1 MTATGKEDLDMVT
14 QEASDFLPVPTPPSV
29 GSRRGLSRYTATL
42 ASRGGVVTGGILAA
56 LVLFLAV
63 VAFFPG
69 LIAPGDPTASTGTPL
84 SGPSANHWF
93 GTDDLGRDVLTR
105 TVWGAHPILL
115 ASVVGILISTVIG
128 VSVGL
133 LGGMTR
139 GLVGGLVMR
148 AIDVMLA
155 LPALLIAL
163 MVVAIVGT
171 GVTSI
176 VIAVG
181 VAHIPGFARVVYGSV
196 QKLRTADYVAAARLF
211 GASRARTVVR
221 HLLPNLATEIAV
233 LASSAVGWAALQAA
247 TLSFLGFGV
256 SLPAPDWG
264 VDLASGGQ
272 YLDTAWWMSAFPGL
286 AITATILLSNYLGDY
301 VGSIL
306 DPRRTARVRRP
317 GLLLSLPSTTRD

>member
-1 MTATGKEDLDMVT
+1 
-14 QEASDFLPVPTPPSV
+14 
-29 GSRRGLSRYTATL
+29 
-42 ASRGGVVTGGILAA
+42 
-56 LVLFLAV
+56 V
-63 VAFFPG
+63 VAVFPG
-69 LIAPGDPTASTGTPL
+69 LIASGDPTASTGAAL
-84 SGPSANHWF
+84 SGPSGDHWF

-105 TVWGAHPILL
+105 TVWGGHPILL

-128 VSVGL
+128 VSLGL
-133 LGGMTR
+133 LGGVTG
-139 GLVGGLVMR
+139 GLVSGLVMR

-181 VAHIPGFARVVYGSV
+181 AAYVPAFARVVYGSV
-196 QKLRTADYVAAARLF
+196 RRLRTADYVAAARLF

-233 LASSAVGWAALQAA
+233 LASSALGWAALTAA

-264 VDLASGGQ
+264 VDLAAGGQ
-272 YLDTAWWMSAFPGL
+272 YLDTAWWMSTFPGL

-306 DPRRTARVRRP
+306 DPRRVARVRRP
-317 GLLLSLPSTTRD
+317 GLPH

>member
-1 MTATGKEDLDMVT
+1 MTTTGSQNLGTAVP
-14 QEASDFLPVPTPPSV
+14 AVSGILPVPPPGPAPS
-29 GSRRGLSRYTATL
+29 GPRQSTTARF
-42 ASRGGVVTGGILAA
+42 AGGGIVTGVILA
-56 LVLFLAV
+56 LLLLFLLV

-69 LIAPGDPTASTGTPL
+69 LVASGDPTASTGVPL
-84 SGPSANHWF
+84 MGPSASHWF

-105 TVWGAHPILL
+105 TVWGGHPILL
-115 ASVVGILISTVIG
+115 ESVLGILISTVAG
-128 VSVGL
+128 VSLGL

-139 GLVGGLVMR
+139 GLVSGIVMR
-148 AIDVMLA
+148 ALDVMLA
-155 LPALLIAL
+155 LPALLIAM

-171 GVTSI
+171 GVSSI

-181 VAHIPGFARVVYGSV
+181 ASYIPAFARVVYGSV

-211 GASRARTVVR
+211 GAGRTRTVIR
-221 HLLPNLATEIAV
+221 HMVPNLATEIAV
-233 LASSAVGWAALQAA
+233 LASSAVGWAVLTAA

-256 SLPAPDWG
+256 TLPSPDWG

-272 YLDTAWWMSAFPGL
+272 YLGNAWWVSTFPGL

-301 VGSIL
+301 VGAVL

-317 GLLLSLPSTTRD
+317 GRKHRPPNTTG

>member
-1 MTATGKEDLDMVT
+1 MTATDRQDADV
-14 QEASDFLPVPTPPSV
+14 AAALPPAPGAAVPRRRV
-29 GSRRGLSRYTATL
+29 GRGVA
-42 ASRGGVVTGGILAA
+42 AIFARGGLVSGAVLAM
-56 LVLFLAV
+56 LVLFLVV
-63 VAFFPG
+63 VAVFPQA
-69 LIAPGDPTASTGTPL
+69 LAPGDPTASVAGAFQAP
-84 SGPSANHWF
+84 SGAQWF

-115 ASVVGILISTVIG
+115 ASVVGILIATVAG
-128 VSVGL
+128 VSLGL
-133 LGGMTR
+133 LGGLAR
-139 GLVGGLVMR
+139 GFVSGLVMR
-148 AIDVMLA
+148 VLDVMLA

-181 VAHIPGFARVVYGSV
+181 VAYVPAFARVVYGSV
-196 QKLRTADYVAAARLF
+196 QRLRSADFVAAARLF
-211 GASRARTVVR
+211 GASRLRTVLR

-233 LASSAVGWAALQAA
+233 VASSALGWAALTAA

-256 SLPAPDWG
+256 ALPAPDWG
-264 VDLASGGQ
+264 VDLSSGGQ
-272 YLDTAWWMSAFPGL
+272 YLDTAWWISTFPGL

-306 DPRRTARVRRP
+306 DPRREVRVRRRFW
-317 GLLLSLPSTTRD
+317 LPN